1 MSETVQQ
8 KLIDF
13 LQPAADK
20 AHIAEVRIGLGY
32 TTVRLDDGNT
42 GLSWTA
48 KNTTGG
54 CTHEAKAGTL
64 GGRPA
69 VELLMMLAHKNNPL
83 ARSIGLATAN
93 ALIAALPRQQ
103 SSQEDVLS
111 IVRITPADHVA
122 MVGYFGPLV
131 PVLKQTCCTLDII
144 ELEPDRP
151 GALSP
156 EEGRASL
163 ANCSVAIITA
173 TSIVTGTCDEL
184 LSDLGTPR
192 AVIVLGPSS
201 PLCPQVFVGTPVTH
215 IAGARIRDAAAVEKI
230 VSEGG
235 GTQILKQYV
244 DFEVICCNSTF

>member
-1 MSETVQQ
+1 MSNTLQQ
-8 KLIDF
+8 KLINYLLPF
-13 LQPAADK
+13 ADK
-20 AHIAEVRIGLGY
+20 ANIADVRIGLGY
-32 TTVRLDDGNT
+32 TTVRLDDGNI

-48 KNTTGG
+48 KRTTGG
-54 CTHEAKAGTL
+54 CTHETKAGTL

-69 VELLMMLAHKNNPL
+69 VELLMMLANITNPL

-103 SSQEDVLS
+103 SSREDVLS
-111 IVRITPADHVA
+111 IVNITLADHVA

-131 PVLKQTCCTLDII
+131 PVLKQTGCKLEII
-144 ELEPDRP
+144 ELESDHQ
-151 GALSP
+151 GTLTP

-163 ANCSVAIITA
+163 ANCSVAILTA
-173 TSIVTGTCDEL
+173 TSIVTGTYDEL
-184 LSDLGTPR
+184 LSDLGNPR
-192 AVIVLGPSS
+192 AVVVLGPSS
-201 PLCPQVFVGTPVTH
+201 PLCSHVFAGTPVTH

-244 DFEVICCNSTF
+244 DFEVISCNSTL